1 MKIHEYQAKG
11 LFASFGIPIPE
22 GQNATAPE
30 QARRA
35 AQALGPPVVVKAQI
49 YAGGRGKAGGVKV
62 ATSVE
67 EAEGI
72 ASDLLGRSLVTHQTG
87 PLGQPV
93 KSVLVEKST
102 AIKDEIYLGVV
113 IDRKRRAPVL
123 MLSPT
128 GGVDIEETAKTD
140 PELIFKEWVDPIIGL
155 QGFQAYRLAGRL
167 GLDVTQTRRLAKVV
181 SALYKLFVDKDC
193 LLAEINPLIID
204 DSGETL
210 AIDAKLNL
218 DDNALYRHQEIAG
231 LRDPGE
237 EAPLELAAS
246 SYNLNYIKLDGNV
259 GCLVNGAGLAMAT
272 MDLIKLS
279 GAAPAN
285 FLDVGGGAN
294 EEMIEN
300 GFRILLS
307 DQDVKVVF
315 VNIFGG
321 ILRCDILAEGI
332 VKAAKK
338 MTNRLP
344 VVIRLEGTN
353 VEEGRRILK
362 DSGLEF
368 AMATDLEAAG
378 QMVAQAVGKEDS

>member
-22 GQNATAPE
+22 GQNATTPE

-49 YAGGRGKAGGVKV
+49 YAGGRGKAGGVKG

-67 EAEGI
+67 EAEQI

-102 AIKDEIYLGVV
+102 TIRDEIYLGVV

-140 PELIFKEWVDPIIGL
+140 PELIFKEWVDPVIGL
-155 QGFQAYRLAGRL
+155 QAFQAYRLAGRL
-167 GLDVTQTRRLAKVV
+167 GLDVTQTRRLAKVI
-181 SALYKLFVDKDC
+181 SILYKLFVDKDC

-204 DSGETL
+204 NSGELL
-210 AIDAKLNL
+210 AIDAKLNF
-218 DDNALYRHQEIAG
+218 DGTALWRHQEIAG
-231 LRDPGE
+231 LRDPSV

-307 DQDVKVVF
+307 DQDVKAVF

-338 MTNRLP
+338 MTDRLP

-368 AMATDLEAAG
+368 ATAKNLVEAG